1 MYEVHVNIA
10 EIRKMVGWIRDH
22 QNEAALNLL
31 ENLISLG
38 RVTLEEIGVTQAEYD
53 GFRKFVDIAAAKGNV
68 DRIRDHQNGA
78 SLNLLEASISSG
90 RVTLEE
96 IGVTQV
102 EYDGFRK
109 LVDIADARE
118 KADWIR
124 DDLNEAAFQI
134 LEDLLSSGRVTL
146 EEIGVIK
153 AEYDELHRLIKS
165 HTT

>member
-146 EEIGVIK
+146 EEIGVIR